1 MAEEKKELTTRDMA
15 KMFDVS
21 RQSIFNWR
29 RKKEDP
35 LKYYKLSGNGLHDPT
50 RYRLKDAR
58 EFSVVHDKPIICQIF
73 IPPAI

>member
-1 MAEEKKELTTRDMA
+1 MADEKTELTTRDMA

-21 RQSIFNWR
+21 RQTIFNWR
-29 RKKEDP
+29 NKESDP

-50 RYRLKDAR
+50 RYRLDDAR
-58 EFSVVHDKPIICQIF
+58 EFSAANSKPIICQIF